1 MGVNLASLQS
11 SLELPGSP
19 GRQSTPRSRVLF
31 VNTSKGKNQSAKMH
45 KILQIRSKSPLNLL
59 QRVVH
64 DFRRVMKL
72 VS

>member
-11 SLELPGSP
+11 PHELPGSP
-19 GRQSTPRSRVLF
+19 GRRSTPHSRVLF
-31 VNTSKGKNQSAKMH
+31 VNTSKGKDQSANTH
-45 KILQIRSKSPLNLL
+45 KTLQIRSKSPLNLL

>member
-1 MGVNLASLQS
+1 MDVNLASLRS
-11 SLELPGSP
+11 PPGLPGGP
-19 GRQSTPRSRVLF
+19 GRRSTPRSRVLF
-31 VNTSKGKNQSAKMH
+31 VKTSKGKDQSAKMH
-45 KILQIRSKSPLNLL
+45 KTLQIRSKSPRNLL